1 MKAAGSGAKGEAVL
15 DFGPWP
21 GSNETLLSITGSRW
35 VAGTASFERKSGFGI
50 WIIAN
55 LIWVIT
61 SLVLED
67 WAQVVLWTVYLYYAY
82 VGWRNNE

>member
-1 MKAAGSGAKGEAVL
+1 MMDEFTITVVMIVRWLA
-15 DFGPWP
+15 
-21 GSNETLLSITGSRW
+21 TLLSITGSRW